1 MGLHCR
7 GRPATESPALG
18 YLRADRLDDFFDDDF
33 FDDDFFDDDFFDDA
47 FFDEDFF
54 DAFFLAGTL
63 PPARRASESP
73 IAIACL
79 RLLTFFPERPERRL
93 PSFISLMLPSTLLAA
108 FLP

>member
-7 GRPATESPALG
+7 GRPATESPTVD
-18 YLRADRLDDFFDDDF
+18 YLRADRFDDFFEDDFFFDDFFDDDF
-33 FDDDFFDDDFFDDA
+33 FDD
-47 FFDEDFF
+47 DFF

-79 RLLTFFPERPERRL
+79 RLLTFFPERPERRV
-93 PSFISLMLPSTLLAA
+93 PSFISPMLLSTLLAA